1 MKYKD
6 GQLKS
11 VRQVRDILLREEKT
25 SVPAKNL
32 HLYGWLDYIDT
43 PPVFD
48 AETEKRIRGDVEIV
62 DGKAVR
68 QYTVEPLSEDELEAR
83 FKATVPDEISK
94 AQGVI
99 ILRQMNLF
107 DAVQAWLDDNPN
119 HAEVFELS
127 HKWTRGGQIV
137 NIVATEVLQLSE
149 RQVDEI
155 FIQASQ
161 ITF

>member
-1 MKYKD
+1 MKYKN

-11 VRQVRDILLREEKT
+11 VRHVRDILLREEKT
-25 SVPAKNL
+25 SVAAKNL

-43 PPVFD
+43 PPDFD
-48 AETEKRIRGDVEIV
+48 AETEKRIRGDVEVV

-68 QYTVEPLSEDELEAR
+68 QYEVVPLSQAELDAR

-107 DAVQAWLDDNPN
+107 ETVQEWLDDNPN

-127 HKWTRGGQIV
+127 HKWTRNGQIV

>member
-6 GQLKS
+6 GQIKS
-11 VRQVRDILLREEKT
+11 VSQVRELLLREEKT
-25 SVPAKNL
+25 HVPERNL

-48 AETEKRIRGDVEIV
+48 AETEKRVRGDVEIV

-68 QYTVEPLSEDELEAR
+68 QYQVVPLSQEELDAR

-99 ILRQMNLF
+99 ILRQMNLLET
-107 DAVQAWLDDNPN
+107 VQAWLDDNPN

-155 FIQASQ
+155 FIQASK

>member
-11 VRQVRDILLREEKT
+11 VSQVRGTLLREEKT

-32 HLYGWLDYIDT
+32 HLYGWLDYIDS
-43 PPVFD
+43 PPSFD
-48 AETEKRIRGDVEIV
+48 AETEKRVRGDVELI

-68 QYTVEPLSEDELEAR
+68 QYQVVPLSLEELQAR

-94 AQGVI
+94 AQGVV

-107 DAVQAWLDDNPN
+107 ETVQAWLDDNPN

-127 HKWTRGGQIV
+127 HKWTRSGQIV

-155 FIQASQ
+155 FIQASK